1 MNDDSNAILPWRTQD
16 DDGIQPNAK
25 TLTIFLIS
33 CSADGSV
40 NRQVRK
46 VMRKIPKTGTAD
58 GVATKGDSHYYAIAA
73 LGHARCENSANQMAD
88 TIFSTARRFDK
99 LLSGLYVSLSSRLET
114 QVELMGPDEEFDPWV
129 RSVLQSSALQIL

>member
-46 VMRKIPKTGTAD
+46 IMRKIPKTGTAD
-58 GVATKGDSHYYAIAA
+58 GVATNGNSHYYAIAA

-114 QVELMGPDEEFDPWV
+114 QVELIGPDEEFDPWV
-129 RSVLQSSALQIL
+129 RSLLQSSTLQIL